1 MLIKSAPVQLKAVDA
16 ETGIFEA
23 IVSVFGNKD
32 SYGDVVVPGAF
43 AESIADWE
51 ASGDPVPIYWSHQ
64 MSDPDFNI
72 GHCLELKEIDKGLW
86 VKGQLDLADALP
98 GNKAPQVHRLMKGR
112 RVTQFSFA
120 YDIAE
125 AGWVEND
132 EDSWYEL
139 RKLKIHEVGPTPI
152 GANQDTELLTVKAAA
167 ASASRLATSFKA
179 GRAISAK
186 NEDTLRKA
194 LESIE
199 GSASQI
205 KDVLSAIDGGEAS
218 ADDDT
223 KSSEPAKDEETS
235 RSKSEEPMR
244 PDAVKE
250 AALLNDLAGAA
261 DEAELRQLATAAC

>member
-1 MLIKSAPVQLKAVDA
+1 MLIKSAPVQLKAVDT

-43 AESIADWE
+43 ADSIAEWE

-72 GHCLELKEIDKGLW
+72 GHCLELKEIEKGLW
-86 VKGQLDLADALP
+86 VKGQLDLVDALP

-125 AGWVEND
+125 AGFVETD
-132 EDSWYEL
+132 DDHWYEL

-167 ASASRLATSFKA
+167 ASASRLAHSFKA

-186 NEDTLRKA
+186 NENTLRKA
-194 LESIE
+194 LESIQD
-199 GSASQI
+199 SATQI
-205 KDVLSAIDGGEAS
+205 EDVLSAIDGEEAS
-218 ADDDT
+218 TDDDA

-235 RSKSEEPMR
+235 RSKSEEPTR
-244 PDAVKE
+244 KTADDNDV
-250 AALLNDLAGAA
+250 LLGI
-261 DEAELRQLATAAC
+261 QLADAS